1 MCMMQETEQRKMP
14 PNNSIIEVI
23 NETRWQTE
31 RRIGEGL
38 NSNGDQFFLF
48 LYLFFT

>member
-1 MCMMQETEQRKMP
+1 MCMMQETEQRKMLH
-14 PNNSIIEVI
+14 NNSIIEVI
-23 NETRWQTE
+23 NEMRWQTE

-38 NSNGDQFFLF
+38 HSNGDQFFLF